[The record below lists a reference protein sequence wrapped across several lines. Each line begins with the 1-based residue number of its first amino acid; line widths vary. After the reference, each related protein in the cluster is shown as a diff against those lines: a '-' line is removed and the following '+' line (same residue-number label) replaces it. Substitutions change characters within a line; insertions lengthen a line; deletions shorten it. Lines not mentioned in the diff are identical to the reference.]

1 MTPTTVKD
9 PDEAW
14 LQEAEAELSALA
26 AEAEKVE
33 RIPDSLLRCPP
44 PPSGVDLI
52 TPDPR

>member
-44 PPSGVDLI
+44 PPSGVDFI